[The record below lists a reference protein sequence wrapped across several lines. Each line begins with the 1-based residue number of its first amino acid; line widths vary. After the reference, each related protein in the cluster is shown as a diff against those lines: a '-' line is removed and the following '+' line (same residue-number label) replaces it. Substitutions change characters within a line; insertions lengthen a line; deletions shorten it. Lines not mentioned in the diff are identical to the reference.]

1 VTIRSQTP
9 AQKKAT
15 LKRTLKAFVGFCKL
29 FGFELYAYQVKI
41 AYWCLYSLLVEPIDI
56 YIKISRQAGKTE
68 TITLLLRFLIIFYR
82 LLVGDPLMAGIA
94 SPKGEQ
100 AKTDVDRI
108 KKSIGTMRDSW
119 QVEDR
124 EFNANTVRAYRLD
137 QLFAEVYRFSLAPT
151 TTNESKTLNV
161 LIVEEAH
168 KADDQKR
175 ADQLDPMLASTNGV
189 RWMIGVGARRMCDFK
204 RGCDGDFPNS
214 RSIVVD
220 VDAVIADRRK
230 KYEQTSDPK
239 HLDYEKTFARLLKE
253 KGRDNPEIRVNFYLD
268 DLIEEGNFVSRERLL
283 SCGRGK
289 DVVVPAGKL
298 FLGIDWGRVSDSTW
312 AVVGNEQNDVVD
324 MLKLP
329 SVAYEEQIE
338 LLKAWLNEKR
348 TEKVVKDNGAEETV
362 EFTYLQRILGV
373 CGDSTGQGDM
383 PMETLE
389 DRTRLPV
396 DESSH
401 VKFTLQSKNEMYL
414 LFEEAI
420 FRDVGDPLRFSYP
433 ADHPLAAE
441 FEDQMTQLVRE
452 YKGDGEYLSVHHPD
466 EPGAKDDAPD
476 GSALMLKAA
485 KNYTANKPQMF
496 VFD

>member
-1 VTIRSQTP
+1 VTVRNQTP

-41 AYWCLYSLLVEPIDI
+41 AYWCLYSLFVEPIDI

-124 EFNANTVRAYRLD
+124 EFNAHTVRAYRLD
-137 QLFAEVYRFSLAPT
+137 QLSAEVYRFSLAPT

-189 RWMIGVGARRMCDFK
+189 RWMIGVGARRTCDFK

-214 RSIVVD
+214 KSIVVD

-230 KYEQTSDPK
+230 KYEETGDAK

-253 KGRDNPEIRVNFYLD
+253 KGRENPEIRVNFYLD
-268 DLIEEGNFVSRERLL
+268 DLIEEGNFVARERLL
-283 SCGRGK
+283 SCGRSTPA
-289 DVVVPAGKL
+289 PAGKL
-298 FLGIDWGRVSDSTW
+298 FLGVDWGRVSDATW
-312 AVVGNEQNDVVD
+312 AIVGNDQNDIVD

-338 LLKAWLNEKR
+338 LLTAWLNEPR
-348 TEKVVKDNGAEETV
+348 KDSSG
-362 EFTYLQRILGV
+362 EFTYMQRILGV
-373 CGDSTGQGDM
+373 RGDSTGQGDM

-389 DRTRLPV
+389 RQTRLPV
-396 DESSH
+396 DTTSH

-420 FRDVGDPLRFSYP
+420 FRDAGDPLRFSYP

-441 FEDQMTQLVRE
+441 FEEQMTQLVRE

-476 GSALMLKAA
+476 ATALMLMAA
-485 KNYTANKPQMF
+485 KSGDIGELLIA
-496 VFD
+496 